1 METMA
6 PNPTTIALSAAMLVG
21 LAMVAMPWIAA
32 NGEAAALPAKFTP
45 ADAAAQPLFSALS
58 AHDAACRAGDVAAFT
73 RCVTDDYLESL
84 SRSLA
89 ALDRKLDA
97 ELLRSRAV
105 PGSELSAVASRP
117 GCVGSARGARAC
129 VLGKPAAGHLGT
141 LGIAFTFDG
150 DRWRIDRVV
159 HQPQVALDD
168 ATLVAVV
175 ESSLLEPR

>member
-6 PNPTTIALSAAMLVG
+6 PNPTTIGLSAAMLVG
-21 LAMVAMPWIAA
+21 LAMVAMPWMAA
-32 NGEAAALPAKFTP
+32 NGEAALPATFAP
-45 ADAAAQPLFSALS
+45 GDAAAQPLFNALS
-58 AHDAACRAGDVAAFT
+58 AHDAACRAGDVAAFS
-73 RCVTDDYLESL
+73 RSVTDAYQDSL

-97 ELLRSRAV
+97 EMLRSRAM
-105 PGSELSAVASRP
+105 PGSELAAVASRP
-117 GCVGSARGARAC
+117 GCRGSAKGARAC

-141 LGIAFTFDG
+141 LGIAFAFEG

-159 HQPQVALDD
+159 HQPQVSLDD